1 MLIASLSFQILP
13 TDKRHAAYL
22 EVTDRETHTSW
33 NCMLICM
40 RNGSAALLVTVSEF
54 QGLQQA

>member
-54 QGLQQA
+54 